1 MASLA
6 EFLQAQQQFQNQPNA
21 LDYYKQIAEAS
32 TIPMQMR
39 LKGLDERKTFED
51 YENTQRL
58 RELFAQSQGMPGIA
72 EVGQYSPDMAI
83 KLQQAQLDNQVK
95 QQQMRE
101 SQTRVGGLEDEA
113 EIRKRKVFA
122 EAIAPHADQYYI
134 DVENGM
140 DKNQALYKMRSGVG
154 DALKN
159 LEQQGLKPTAPF
171 NMEALT
177 PEAIFT
183 ATSGIYQ
190 SPYAQSRQKVAEESR
205 MRQLPPAPTAEQA
218 YGRGEM
224 TPQGPVYTP
233 PVMRQPFEVVQPEA
247 MQDMQQA
254 PMGAQDID
262 NLRMMYQQATGP
274 QKEQLGRMLADAIKS
289 QIPGRGEAPSGF
301 IDPEQRQQRI
311 LAEKQAEADI
321 GVQAEAQKTA
331 AKERETGRAEAE
343 DKLATIAAMPS
354 DMEIKRL
361 LDESIAG
368 APEALLKGPVA
379 TALHIDNKA
388 QTATTVLDALHE
400 FVKAL
405 GTKAKGD
412 LNAQEVRSFDKAV
425 GALGDPTLGPN
436 ARFAAYLNA
445 KNTISR
451 KIGIKYPD
459 LHTKYMKGKSGKK
472 AELVQEDDATEDE
485 APEAPS
491 VKRGTKPKIGQ
502 IESGYRFKGGDPANP
517 DNWEKQ

>member
-6 EFLQAQQQFQNQPNA
+6 EFLQAQKQFHEQPTA
-21 LDYYKQIAEAS
+21 MDYYGNIAKAS
-32 TIPMQMR
+32 MLPTEMN
-39 LKGLDERKTFED
+39 LKGLEARQKFED

-101 SQTRVGGLEDEA
+101 SGMRTGRMGQEMQLEKGKA
-113 EIRKRKVFA
+113 FA
-122 EAIAPHADQYYI
+122 NAIGPYGDQYYMDI
-134 DVENGM
+134 QSGM
-140 DKNQALYKMRSGVG
+140 PEGQALNKFRMQTGQ
-154 DALKN
+154 ALQQ
-159 LEQQGLKPTAPF
+159 LEQQGLTPDVPF
-171 NMEALT
+171 DMNALT
-177 PEAIFT
+177 PDA
-183 ATSGIYQ
+183 ALRAASGHGYRSQ
-190 SPYAQSRQKVAEESR
+190 YLESQQKIGQESA
-205 MRQLPPAPTAEQA
+205 MRRLPPAPTAEQA

-233 PVMRQPFEVVQPEA
+233 PVMRSPIEIIPPEA
-247 MQDMQQA
+247 MEGMQQA

-274 QKEQLGRMLADAIKS
+274 QKEQLGRMLADAVKS
-289 QIPGRGEAPSGF
+289 QIPGRGAAPSGF
-301 IDPEQRQQRI
+301 ITPEQRQQRI
-311 LAEKQAEADI
+311 VAEKQAEADI

-331 AKERETGRAEAE
+331 AKEREISRAEAE

-361 LDESIAG
+361 LDQSLTG

-379 TALHIDNKA
+379 SALHIENQA
-388 QTATTVLDALHE
+388 QTATNVLASLAE
-400 FVKAL
+400 FAKSLA
-405 GTKAKGD
+405 TKAKGD
-412 LNAQEVRSFDKAV
+412 LNQQEVKNFDRAV
-425 GALGDPTLGPN
+425 GALSDENLNPN
-436 ARFAAYLNA
+436 TRFAAYLEA
-445 KNTISR
+445 KRIISA

-472 AELVQEDDATEDE
+472 AEQNQDNDADASYNDPDEDE
-485 APEAPS
+485 RVNAALRKYG
-491 VKRGTKPKIGQ
+491 VR
-502 IESGYRFKGGDPANP
+502 
-517 DNWEKQ
+517 